1 MVDMLHWAIQQK
13 LLTVGG
19 YKKKR
24 LKVDP
29 IGAKVVQEI
38 FELRADGTKID
49 YIIDILNHEGHTN
62 INGKPFTTNSLQ
74 VVLRNIRYIGT
85 NTYGKLQFPN
95 TIPAIVDVQLFNKVQ
110 KMFEANKRKPRI
122 R

>member
-1 MVDMLHWAIQQK
+1 M
-13 LLTVGG
+13 
-19 YKKKR
+19 
-24 LKVDP
+24 
-29 IGAKVVQEI
+29 VQEI

-49 YIIDILNHEGHTN
+49 HIIDILNHEGHTN
-62 INGKPFTTNSLQ
+62 INGKHFTTNSLQ
-74 VVLRNIRYIGT
+74 VVLRDVRYIGT
-85 NTYGKLQFPN
+85 NTYGELQFPN